1 MDEKTSPPQVP
12 SNSLHVVVTRDQFSS
27 FYTIWIDEQPVE
39 ELEIEEVTQWFKERG
54 ANMDMVKEALDHC
67 WNFVRSEMEIENP
80 KEPSTPKL
88 PYAPDIYLNMR
99 QYLAEGITGSVSLHC
114 GPVQTFHRRFR
125 E

>member
-88 PYAPDIYLNMR
+88 PYAPDI
-99 QYLAEGITGSVSLHC
+99 
-114 GPVQTFHRRFR
+114 
-125 E
+125 